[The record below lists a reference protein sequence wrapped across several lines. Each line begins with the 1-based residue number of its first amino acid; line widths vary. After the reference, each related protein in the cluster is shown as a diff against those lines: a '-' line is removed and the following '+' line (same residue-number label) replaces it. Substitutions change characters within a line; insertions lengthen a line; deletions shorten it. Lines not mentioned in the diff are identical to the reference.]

1 MAGRPSEVELTTTD
15 HILLGLGLVIVL
27 ALGCQLVA
35 TRTRLPAIVLLLPA
49 GFIAGAI
56 TDDVRPDF
64 LFGNTF
70 QPLVSLGVGLI
81 LFEAGL
87 GLRLDELRGGAHRV
101 VLRLIANGVVLT
113 VVGVTLAAQLI
124 LGLGWGS
131 SLMLGAILVVSG
143 PTVVLPLLEFVRP
156 SERVRSVLKWE
167 GVLIDPV
174 GALLGVVVFTALQAH
189 AGGGGGFRPGEMAVS
204 IFAGLAIGAIGA
216 GALWLMLGQLQR
228 SVPRQSIA
236 ATLLTVVAA
245 VVVADLIREDAGFVA
260 ATTMGVVLA
269 NQRRLDISRVL
280 EFQGNVVQLLIGIL
294 FVLISASVTPASI
307 GSLIPGSLGL
317 IAVMVLLIRPLATA
331 LGTRG
336 SALDRPERIFV
347 AWLAPRGIVAAA
359 TASSFGPAL
368 AKAGVSGANKILP
381 VAFMAIFGTVAIYG
395 LSVAPVARRLGVA
408 GTGAVVVL
416 VVGGHNWARSIAA
429 ALKRAG
435 VGVRLWTGEA
445 GEQTAARSAGLDAGN
460 ARLGVERAARE
471 AELEEITDA
480 LLLTGSDNFNALAAF
495 ELRQELGHDHVFRL
509 APGTPLLDL
518 EPSYAEGRELF
529 GPALTFSEMTRRFDA
544 GAAITLH
551 RSGDD
556 ANARGAGETGETGE
570 TGDAGDTGDTLMFV
584 VSPTGQLRVATVGAA
599 PSPSDGDTTIWLGGG
614 HGTDGHGRPA
624 SASSA

>member
-1 MAGRPSEVELTTTD
+1 LTTTD
-15 HILLGLGLVIVL
+15 QILLGLGLVVVL

-35 TRTRLPAIVLLLPA
+35 ARTHVPAIVLLLPA
-49 GFIAGAI
+49 GFIAGAA
-56 TDDVRPDF
+56 THDVHPDF

-70 QPLVSLGVGLI
+70 QPIVSLGVGLI

-87 GLRLDELRGGAHRV
+87 RLRFDELRGGAHRV
-101 VLRLIANGVVLT
+101 VLRLIPIGVVLS
-113 VVGVTLAAQLI
+113 VVGVTLAAKLF

-156 SERVRSVLKWE
+156 SEKVRSVLKWE

-189 AGGGGGFRPGEMAVS
+189 AAGGGAFNPGEMLLS
-204 IFAGLAIGAIGA
+204 IVVGLAIGAIGA
-216 GALWLMLGQLQR
+216 GALWLMLGSIQR

-236 ATLLTVVAA
+236 AALLTVVAA
-245 VVVADLIREDAGFVA
+245 VVAADLIREDSGFVA

-269 NQRRLDISRVL
+269 NQRRLDVSRVL

-294 FVLISASVTPASI
+294 FVLISASVTPASVRPLI
-307 GSLIPGSLGL
+307 AGSVGL
-317 IAVMVLLIRPLATA
+317 IAVMVLVIRPLAVV
-331 LGTRG
+331 LGAYG
-336 SALDRPERIFV
+336 STLGRPERTFL

-381 VAFMAIFGTVAIYG
+381 IAFMAIFGTVAIYG
-395 LSVAPVARRLGVA
+395 LTVVPVARRLGVA
-408 GTGAVVVL
+408 GTAAVVVL

-429 ALKRAG
+429 ALKAAG
-435 VGVRLWTGEA
+435 VGVRLWTGQA
-445 GEQTAARSAGLDAGN
+445 GEQTAARSAGIDAGN

-471 AELEEITDA
+471 AELEEVTDA

-509 APGTPLLDL
+509 PNGTALLDL

-529 GPALTFSEMTRRFDA
+529 GAPLTFSEMTRRFDS
-544 GAAITLH
+544 GAAIVLH
-551 RSGDD
+551 GSGDAAD
-556 ANARGAGETGETGE
+556 
-570 TGDAGDTGDTLMFV
+570 GDAGPDADSTLLFAI
-584 VSPTGQLRVATVGAA
+584 SPTGQLRVATARAA
-599 PSPSDGDTTIWLGGG
+599 PTPSDGDTTIWLAGGQ
-614 HGTDGHGRPA
+614 GRNGQGPPG
-624 SASSA
+624 SGLPT

>member
-1 MAGRPSEVELTTTD
+1 VTTTD
-15 HILLGLGLVIVL
+15 QILLGLGLVIVL

-35 TRTRLPAIVLLLPA
+35 SRTHLPAIVLLLPA
-49 GFIAGAI
+49 GFIAGAA
-56 TDDVRPDF
+56 THDVHPDF
-64 LFGNTF
+64 LFGDTF
-70 QPLVSLGVGLI
+70 QPIVSLGVGLI

-87 GLRLDELRGGAHRV
+87 RLRFDELRGGAHRV
-101 VLRLIANGVVLT
+101 VLRLIPIGVVLS
-113 VVGVTLAAQLI
+113 VVGVTLAAKLF

-156 SERVRSVLKWE
+156 SEKVRSVLKWE
-167 GVLIDPV
+167 GVLIDPI

-189 AGGGGGFRPGEMAVS
+189 AAGGGGFKPGEMALS
-204 IFAGLAIGAIGA
+204 IVVGLAIGALGA
-216 GALWLMLGQLQR
+216 GALWLMLGSIQR

-236 ATLLTVVAA
+236 AALLTVVAA
-245 VVVADLIREDAGFVA
+245 VVAADLIREDAGFVA

-280 EFQGNVVQLLIGIL
+280 EFQGNVVQLLIGVL
-294 FVLISASVTPASI
+294 FVLISASVTPASVKP
-307 GSLIPGSLGL
+307 LIAGSLGV

-336 SALDRPERIFV
+336 STLARPERMFI

-395 LSVAPVARRLGVA
+395 LSVVPVGRRLGVA
-408 GTGAVVVL
+408 GTAAVVVL
-416 VVGGHNWARSIAA
+416 VVGGHNWAQSIAA
-429 ALKRAG
+429 ALKAAG
-435 VGVRLWTGEA
+435 VGVRLWTGQV
-445 GEQTAARSAGLDAGN
+445 GEQTAARSAGIDAGN

-471 AELEEITDA
+471 AELEEVTDA

-509 APGTPLLDL
+509 ANGTALLDL

-529 GPALTFSEMTRRFDA
+529 GAPLTFSEMTRRFA
-544 GAAITLH
+544 GGAAIVL
-551 RSGDD
+551 RESGDAADGNAAAD
-556 ANARGAGETGETGE
+556 ANS
-570 TGDAGDTGDTLMFV
+570 TLLFA
-584 VSPTGQLRVATVGAA
+584 VSPSGQLRVATARAA
-599 PSPSDGDTTIWLGGG
+599 PTPSDGDTTIWLAGGQG
-614 HGTDGHGRPA
+614 PNGQGPPA
-624 SASSA
+624 SGPPT